1 MFTAIGKPSD
11 QEKSDMTFYL
21 QFLRQTIRINAT
33 FDDLEIL
40 NAFYLFLYKGYL
52 LLRINKPALNVK

>member
-1 MFTAIGKPSD
+1 
-11 QEKSDMTFYL
+11 MTFYL
-21 QFLRQTIRINAT
+21 QFLRQTIQINAT

-40 NAFYLFLYKGYL
+40 NAFSLFLYKGYL